1 MVSNS
6 AKIAVG
12 VVLLVV
18 SSALI
23 LGAGLQG
30 SPVPVAAAAVAS
42 LGLAA
47 GSLLVGT
54 SEGGRPV

>member
-1 MVSNS
+1 MATDST
-6 AKIAVG
+6 KIGLGA
-12 VVLLVV
+12 VLLLISSVLIIATGLEQIHVPILAASV
-18 SSALI
+18 ST
-23 LGAGLQG
+23 
-30 SPVPVAAAAVAS
+30 

>member
-1 MVSNS
+1 MVENS
-6 AKIAVG
+6 TKIVLGAL
-12 VVLLVV
+12 LLVI

-23 LGAGLQG
+23 LGTGLQDLGMPTVAG
-30 SPVPVAAAAVAS
+30 SLAA

-54 SEGGRPV
+54 SEGGQPV

>member
-1 MVSNS
+1 MGTNTT
-6 AKIAVG
+6 KIGVG
-12 VVLLVV
+12 VVLLLI

-23 LGAGLQG
+23 LGTGLQEVPLPAVVG
-30 SPVPVAAAAVAS
+30 SVAA